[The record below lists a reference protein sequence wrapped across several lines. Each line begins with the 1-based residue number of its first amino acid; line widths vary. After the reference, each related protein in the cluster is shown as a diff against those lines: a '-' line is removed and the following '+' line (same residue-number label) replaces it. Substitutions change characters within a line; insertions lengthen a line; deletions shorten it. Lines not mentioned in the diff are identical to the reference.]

1 MSTLEIWLLAISV
14 AMDCFSVSIT
24 TGIIMRR
31 ICWRTF
37 LTMGFFFGL
46 FQALMPL
53 IGWLAASHFS
63 HLIASFDHWIAA
75 GLLFFLGIRMIKE
88 SFSDDEER
96 QFNPTRLDFVN
107 ERLNL
112 IYSLQQKHRVS
123 SVEELISITEEYRN
137 KLENITSSD
146 NQIQELTAQKEA
158 LYNKVKKQAEILS
171 ELRKQAAKEI
181 EKQMEAYLIP
191 LGMPNVRFAVE
202 LSAKNDKVSPLRYL

>member
-96 QFNPTRLDFVN
+96 QFNPTRLATVLMLAVATSIDALAVGISFAFVGM
-107 ERLNL
+107 ESWQSVDMPVFVIGIVSFVFSVIGCLVGVYFGKRVNL
-112 IYSLQQKHRVS
+112 KA
-123 SVEELISITEEYRN
+123 ELWAGVILIGIGA
-137 KLENITSSD
+137 KILLEHLD
-146 NQIQELTAQKEA
+146 
-158 LYNKVKKQAEILS
+158 IL
-171 ELRKQAAKEI
+171 
-181 EKQMEAYLIP
+181 
-191 LGMPNVRFAVE
+191 
-202 LSAKNDKVSPLRYL
+202 